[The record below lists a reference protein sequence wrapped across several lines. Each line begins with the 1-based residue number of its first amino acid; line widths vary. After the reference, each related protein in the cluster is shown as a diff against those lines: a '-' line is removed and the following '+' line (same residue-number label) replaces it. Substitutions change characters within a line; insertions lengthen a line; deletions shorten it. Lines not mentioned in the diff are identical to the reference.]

1 MKRVLNYLDGIHHEK
16 AHIILYSEEGTKLLR
31 QSPLAQFCL
40 CVLLLSCI
48 FLIYMVGNMAITC
61 SPIETDTPVLPRIH
75 FQLQLVGCAILS
87 LCNLMTCFVRYYP
100 LEASGLFHPIQVFF
114 KFECEMNQLNCTNCF
129 ACTCAFWHSISRLLK
144 SVRYIVG
151 RGNSQQKT
159 YSS

>member
-1 MKRVLNYLDGIHHEK
+1 MDHEK
-16 AHIILYSEEGTKLLR
+16 AHVILYSEEGTKLLR
-31 QSPLAQFCL
+31 RSPLARFCL
-40 CVLLLSCI
+40 RVLLLSCI
-48 FLIYMVGNMAITC
+48 FLIYMVGNAAITS

-75 FQLQLVGCAILS
+75 LQLQLVGCAIPS
-87 LCNLMTCFVRYYP
+87 LCDSMTCFVRYYL
-100 LEASGLFHPIQVFF
+100 LEASGLFHPIQVCF

-129 ACTCAFWHSISRLLK
+129 ARTCAFWRSISRLLK